1 MAHTFKSVL
10 GMQRQKDLYEFKA
23 SLVYKASSRTA
34 RTTLRNP
41 VSTTTTTS
49 SSSSLNSVLKS
60 KTKRKPTKP
69 K

>member
-1 MAHTFKSVL
+1 MVAHAFKSVL

-41 VSTTTTTS
+41 VSTTTTTTTT
-49 SSSSLNSVLKS
+49 NK
-60 KTKRKPTKP
+60 
-69 K
+69 